1 MRRTTLFAAAAA
13 LLFTAPAFAGELMTG
28 GIPVGSNANFAM
40 IANMAAG
47 IGNVAQQKVT
57 GVQKS
62 GGAPGIGFGAP
73 GFGAPGVGVPGVG
86 VPGFAPPG
94 FGFGGLAGPNGVSV
108 ANTAAGVGNVA
119 QQKVK
124 SVQLGGAPGLFG
136 GNSGSITNLAAGI
149 GNVAQQSVTTI
160 QK

>member
-1 MRRTTLFAAAAA
+1 MRRTALFAAAAA
-13 LLFTAPAFAGELMTG
+13 FLFTAPAFAGELMTG

-62 GGAPGIGFGAP
+62 GGAPGVGVPGVGAP
-73 GFGAPGVGVPGVG
+73 GFGAPGVG

-94 FGFGGLAGPNGVSV
+94 FGFGGLAGPNGVSI

-124 SVQLGGAPGLFG
+124 SVQLGGGPGLFS
-136 GNSGSITNLAAGI
+136 GNSGSITNLSAGI

>member
-1 MRRTTLFAAAAA
+1 MRRTALFAAAAA

-28 GIPVGSNANFAM
+28 GHPVGSNANFAM

-47 IGNVAQQKVT
+47 VGNVAQQKVT

-62 GGAPGIGFGAP
+62 GGAPG
-73 GFGAPGVGVPGVG
+73 VGVPGVG
-86 VPGFAPPG
+86 APGFGVPGFVPPG
-94 FGFGGLAGPNGVSV
+94 FGFAGLGGPNATSIS
-108 ANTAAGVGNVA
+108 NTAAGVGNVA

-124 SVQLGGAPGLFG
+124 SVQLGGAPSPFG
-136 GNSGSITNLAAGI
+136 GNSGSITNLSAGI

>member
-1 MRRTTLFAAAAA
+1 MRRTALFAAAAA

-28 GIPVGSNANFAM
+28 GHPVGSNANFAM

-62 GGAPGIGFGAP
+62 GGAPGVGIPGIGV
-73 GFGAPGVGVPGVG
+73 PGVGVPGFSA
-86 VPGFAPPG
+86 PGFAPPG
-94 FGFGGLAGPNGVSV
+94 FGFGGLGGPNAVAVS
-108 ANTAAGVGNVA
+108 NTAAGVGNVA

>member
-1 MRRTTLFAAAAA
+1 MRRTALFAAAAA
-13 LLFTAPAFAGELMTG
+13 FLFTAPAFAGELMTG

-62 GGAPGIGFGAP
+62 GAPGVGAP
-73 GFGAPGVGVPGVG
+73 GFGPGAG

-94 FGFGGLAGPNGVSV
+94 FGFGGLAGPNGVSI

>member
-1 MRRTTLFAAAAA
+1 MIRHSLLAGFATLA
-13 LLFTAPAFAGELMTG
+13 LLYAPAMAQNITSLNNT
-28 GIPVGSNANFAM
+28 
-40 IANMAAG
+40 AAG

-62 GGAPGIGFGAP
+62 GGAPGFG
-73 GFGAPGVGVPGVG
+73 GPGVGAPGVG